1 MADQNQN
8 HIPGTLGTLK
18 KDLDLWSSNP
28 QDRLQQSGNFV
39 QARPDLSNNLGVLNT
54 EDELSSKIPTLTSTP
69 LSGSKVESQKKD
81 IPSVNSESKTQTNYS
96 WSNMSSPSNSVPAFN
111 PNNINDSKPI
121 QTKQSQSVAETK
133 LGFSVLDD
141 SIDLPLDASSS
152 IQTTPS
158 NINVNS
164 NPNNTKETSP
174 IISQI
179 ETNKN
184 NSQFDISSLNLEK
197 DTKESKP
204 KKSSTKT
211 FIPVAIVIVLLGL
224 IGGGVYFY
232 FNISR
237 TDNTLV
243 TNNTDKNIDTDNTN
257 QDPEEV
263 DNSSVSI
270 SNFTSPLIP
279 TSTLD
284 VPFID
289 SEPIRKTISTVLTDK
304 KDTLIELNLTKDSN
318 TVSLVD
324 IADIMSIT
332 IASIGTIEG
341 YKLYAY
347 NQQGVYKLAAVLGLS
362 SDQSAK
368 TFVENWSNSIPR
380 DLAGFS
386 INLPSRIVN
395 NPQIKTSTITNNSG
409 KNFENYYYNYTSV
422 SDSIDV
428 SSYEKFILLASSQ
441 DSMRYI
447 LEQIK

>member
-8 HIPGTLGTLK
+8 QIPGTLRTLK

-39 QARPDLSNNLGVLNT
+39 QARPEITNNVASIPT
-54 EDELSSKIPTLTSTP
+54 DTPSKIA
-69 LSGSKVESQKKD
+69 VEKKD
-81 IPSVNSESKTQTNYS
+81 STLASNESNYS
-96 WSNMSSPSNSVPAFN
+96 WSNMSTSPNVSSNTSFN
-111 PNNINDSKPI
+111 PPSRAISEPK
-121 QTKQSQSVAETK
+121 S
-133 LGFSVLDD
+133 GFSVLDD
-141 SIDLPLDASSS
+141 SIDLPLDTNLKNTTTSS
-152 IQTTPS
+152 
-158 NINVNS
+158 NS
-164 NPNNTKETSP
+164 NLDSNP
-174 IISQI
+174 I
-179 ETNKN
+179 
-184 NSQFDISSLNLEK
+184 NSQPVTSLDSKLDPSTPDNKFDINGLNLQDDIK
-197 DTKESKP
+197 DVKTK
-204 KKSSTKT
+204 KT
-211 FIPVAIVIVLLGL
+211 SAKALISATIVIILLGL
-224 IGGGVYFY
+224 ISGGVYFY
-232 FNISR
+232 FNMSSNSSDINVTTDTDINSDDSND
-237 TDNTLV
+237 TSTDIDNTTPNLGF
-243 TNNTDKNIDTDNTN
+243 N
-257 QDPEEV
+257 
-263 DNSSVSI
+263 
-270 SNFTSPLIP
+270 SPLPQDSVVDI
-279 TSTLD
+279 D
-284 VPFID
+284 FID

-409 KNFENYYYNYTSV
+409 KVFNNYYYNYTSP

-428 SSYEKFILLASSQ
+428 SSYENFILLASSQ